1 MSFAK
6 INIYRALKTH
16 FYKFFIFILLLADAA
31 ALSAQ
36 QNSVRMV
43 PSGRNAE
50 KYISSE
56 SLRREVEF
64 LSAPSF
70 GGRASGT
77 RGATEAAFWISRH
90 YASIGLMPFDGS
102 WSRSFRLPAEG
113 GASGTG
119 ATRGMRATSATGAT
133 DGMRATDAT
142 DATDG
147 TRATSGMR
155 ATSATGATDGMRAT
169 DATDATDGTRAT
181 SGTDGMH
188 GTGGTD
194 GGSALKNDDE
204 GCRGAVGRNI
214 IGFLPG
220 KNTSGKD
227 KYVIIAAH
235 YDSHGVIDGNL
246 YPGADSNASGVVAM
260 LNLAV
265 MFGKMKELGRDY
277 GKNLIFVATD
287 AKERNSAGAEALM
300 AEIRSGSLRN
310 PSSGEAITMDKI
322 YATVVLDIIGSTLE
336 PIHKGRNDF
345 LIMLSGGQFT
355 FDLTRANEGPGLGL
369 DIATNYY
376 GSQSFTEM
384 FHRRFGDQK
393 VFTQNGLTCA
403 VFTSGITMLTN
414 KTSDTAGT
422 LDYEILRKRIYLIF
436 HWLEKIL

>member
-50 KYISSE
+50 KYILSE

-133 DGMRATDAT
+133 DGMRATD
-142 DATDG
+142 
-147 TRATSGMR
+147 
-155 ATSATGATDGMRAT
+155 
-169 DATDATDGTRAT
+169 
-181 SGTDGMH
+181 
-188 GTGGTD
+188 GTGGTG

-204 GCRGAVGRNI
+204 GRGGAVGRNI

-265 MFGKMKELGRDY
+265 MFGKMKDLGRDY

-422 LDYEILRKRIYLIF
+422 LDYEILRKRIFLIF

>member
-113 GASGTG
+113 GTG
-119 ATRGMRATSATGAT
+119 GMR
-133 DGMRATDAT
+133 
-142 DATDG
+142 G
-147 TRATSGMR
+147 TH
-155 ATSATGATDGMRAT
+155 
-169 DATDATDGTRAT
+169 GTH
-181 SGTDGMH
+181 GTH

-422 LDYEILRKRIYLIF
+422 LDYEILRKRIFLIF

>member
-113 GASGTG
+113 GTG
-119 ATRGMRATSATGAT
+119 GT
-133 DGMRATDAT
+133 DGMR
-142 DATDG
+142 G
-147 TRATSGMR
+147 TGGTGGMR
-155 ATSATGATDGMRAT
+155 GMR
-169 DATDATDGTRAT
+169 
-181 SGTDGMH
+181 GTDGMH

-422 LDYEILRKRIYLIF
+422 LDYEILRKRIFLIF

>member
-16 FYKFFIFILLLADAA
+16 FYKFFIFILLLADAP

-113 GASGTG
+113 GTG
-119 ATRGMRATSATGAT
+119 GMRG
-133 DGMRATDAT
+133 
-142 DATDG
+142 TDG
-147 TRATSGMR
+147 TGGMR
-155 ATSATGATDGMRAT
+155 
-169 DATDATDGTRAT
+169 GTH
-181 SGTDGMH
+181 GTHGTH

-422 LDYEILRKRIYLIF
+422 LDYEILRKRIFLIF

>member
-113 GASGTG
+113 GADG
-119 ATRGMRATSATGAT
+119 TRGT
-133 DGMRATDAT
+133 DGMR
-142 DATDG
+142 G
-147 TRATSGMR
+147 TG
-155 ATSATGATDGMRAT
+155 
-169 DATDATDGTRAT
+169 
-181 SGTDGMH
+181 GTDGMH
-188 GTGGTD
+188 GTGGTDGTDGTHGTD

-204 GCRGAVGRNI
+204 GCRGAEGRNI

-422 LDYEILRKRIYLIF
+422 LDYEILRKRIFLIF

>member
-113 GASGTG
+113 GTG
-119 ATRGMRATSATGAT
+119 GMHGT
-133 DGMRATDAT
+133 DGMH
-142 DATDG
+142 
-147 TRATSGMR
+147 
-155 ATSATGATDGMRAT
+155 
-169 DATDATDGTRAT
+169 GTRAT
-181 SGTDGMH
+181 SGTD
-188 GTGGTD
+188 GTD

-227 KYVIIAAH
+227 RYVIIAAH

-422 LDYEILRKRIYLIF
+422 LDYEILRKRIFLIF

>member
-113 GASGTG
+113 GADG
-119 ATRGMRATSATGAT
+119 TRGT
-133 DGMRATDAT
+133 DGMR
-142 DATDG
+142 G
-147 TRATSGMR
+147 TG
-155 ATSATGATDGMRAT
+155 
-169 DATDATDGTRAT
+169 
-181 SGTDGMH
+181 GTDGMH
-188 GTGGTD
+188 GTGGTDGTD

-422 LDYEILRKRIYLIF
+422 LDYEILRKRIFLIF

>member
-113 GASGTG
+113 GADG
-119 ATRGMRATSATGAT
+119 TRGT
-133 DGMRATDAT
+133 DGMR
-142 DATDG
+142 G
-147 TRATSGMR
+147 TG
-155 ATSATGATDGMRAT
+155 
-169 DATDATDGTRAT
+169 
-181 SGTDGMH
+181 GTDGMH
-188 GTGGTD
+188 GTGGTDGTDGTHGTD

-422 LDYEILRKRIYLIF
+422 LDYEILRKRIFLIF

>member
-113 GASGTG
+113 G
-119 ATRGMRATSATGAT
+119 T
-133 DGMRATDAT
+133 DGMHGTGGMRG
-142 DATDG
+142 TDG
-147 TRATSGMR
+147 TRA
-155 ATSATGATDGMRAT
+155 
-169 DATDATDGTRAT
+169 TRAT
-181 SGTDGMH
+181 SGTD
-188 GTGGTD
+188 GTD

-246 YPGADSNASGVVAM
+246 YPGADSNASGVGAM

-414 KTSDTAGT
+414 KTTDTAGT
-422 LDYEILRKRIYLIF
+422 LDYEILRKRIFLIF

>member
-16 FYKFFIFILLLADAA
+16 FCKIFIFILLLADAA

-64 LSAPSF
+64 LTAPSF

-102 WSRSFRLPAEG
+102 WSRSFRLPAE
-113 GASGTG
+113 SGTDG
-119 ATRGMRATSATGAT
+119 TGGTGGMRG
-133 DGMRATDAT
+133 
-142 DATDG
+142 TDG
-147 TRATSGMR
+147 TRA
-155 ATSATGATDGMRAT
+155 
-169 DATDATDGTRAT
+169 TRAT
-181 SGTDGMH
+181 SGTD
-188 GTGGTD
+188 GTD

-422 LDYEILRKRIYLIF
+422 LDYEILRKRIFLIF

>member
-113 GASGTG
+113 GTG
-119 ATRGMRATSATGAT
+119 GMRG
-133 DGMRATDAT
+133 
-142 DATDG
+142 TDG
-147 TRATSGMR
+147 TDG
-155 ATSATGATDGMRAT
+155 TGGTGG
-169 DATDATDGTRAT
+169 TDGT
-181 SGTDGMH
+181 GGMR

-422 LDYEILRKRIYLIF
+422 LDYEILRKRIFLIF

>member
-113 GASGTG
+113 GTGGMHGTDG
-119 ATRGMRATSATGAT
+119 IHGT
-133 DGMRATDAT
+133 DGMRGTGG
-142 DATDG
+142 TDG
-147 TRATSGMR
+147 T
-155 ATSATGATDGMRAT
+155 
-169 DATDATDGTRAT
+169 DGT
-181 SGTDGMH
+181 D

-336 PIHKGRNDF
+336 PVHKGRNDF

-422 LDYEILRKRIYLIF
+422 LDYEILRKRIFLIF

>member
-113 GASGTG
+113 GADGTG
-119 ATRGMRATSATGAT
+119 GTGGTRGTG
-133 DGMRATDAT
+133 GMRG
-142 DATDG
+142 TDG
-147 TRATSGMR
+147 T
-155 ATSATGATDGMRAT
+155 DG
-169 DATDATDGTRAT
+169 TDGTG
-181 SGTDGMH
+181 GTGGMR

-422 LDYEILRKRIYLIF
+422 LDYEILRKRIFLIF

>member
-113 GASGTG
+113 G
-119 ATRGMRATSATGAT
+119 
-133 DGMRATDAT
+133 
-142 DATDG
+142 
-147 TRATSGMR
+147 
-155 ATSATGATDGMRAT
+155 
-169 DATDATDGTRAT
+169 
-181 SGTDGMH
+181 TDGMH

-194 GGSALKNDDE
+194 GMRGTGGTDGTGGGSALKNDDE

-422 LDYEILRKRIYLIF
+422 LDYEILRKRIFLIF

>member
-113 GASGTG
+113 GTGGTD
-119 ATRGMRATSATGAT
+119 RT
-133 DGMRATDAT
+133 DR
-142 DATDG
+142 TDG
-147 TRATSGMR
+147 TGGTGGMR
-155 ATSATGATDGMRAT
+155 
-169 DATDATDGTRAT
+169 
-181 SGTDGMH
+181 

-300 AEIRSGSLRN
+300 AEIRSGSLMN

-422 LDYEILRKRIYLIF
+422 LDYEILRKRIFLIF

>member
-113 GASGTG
+113 GM
-119 ATRGMRATSATGAT
+119 RGT
-133 DGMRATDAT
+133 DGMR
-142 DATDG
+142 
-147 TRATSGMR
+147 
-155 ATSATGATDGMRAT
+155 
-169 DATDATDGTRAT
+169 
-181 SGTDGMH
+181 

-422 LDYEILRKRIYLIF
+422 LDYEILRKRIFLIF

>member
-113 GASGTG
+113 G
-119 ATRGMRATSATGAT
+119 
-133 DGMRATDAT
+133 
-142 DATDG
+142 
-147 TRATSGMR
+147 
-155 ATSATGATDGMRAT
+155 
-169 DATDATDGTRAT
+169 
-181 SGTDGMH
+181 TDGMH
-188 GTGGTD
+188 GTSGTGGTGGTG

-422 LDYEILRKRIYLIF
+422 LDYEILRKRIFLIF

>member
-113 GASGTG
+113 G
-119 ATRGMRATSATGAT
+119 T
-133 DGMRATDAT
+133 DGMR
-142 DATDG
+142 
-147 TRATSGMR
+147 
-155 ATSATGATDGMRAT
+155 
-169 DATDATDGTRAT
+169 
-181 SGTDGMH
+181 

-194 GGSALKNDDE
+194 GTNGMRGTGGMRGTDGGSTLKNDDE

-422 LDYEILRKRIYLIF
+422 LDYEILRKRIFLIF

>member
-1 MSFAK
+1 M
-6 INIYRALKTH
+6 KTH

-113 GASGTG
+113 G
-119 ATRGMRATSATGAT
+119 T
-133 DGMRATDAT
+133 DGMHGTGGMRG
-142 DATDG
+142 TDG
-147 TRATSGMR
+147 TRATR
-155 ATSATGATDGMRAT
+155 ATS
-169 DATDATDGTRAT
+169 
-181 SGTDGMH
+181 

-422 LDYEILRKRIYLIF
+422 LDYEILRKRIFLIF

>member
-113 GASGTG
+113 G
-119 ATRGMRATSATGAT
+119 T
-133 DGMRATDAT
+133 DGMHGTGGMRG
-142 DATDG
+142 TDG
-147 TRATSGMR
+147 TRATR
-155 ATSATGATDGMRAT
+155 A
-169 DATDATDGTRAT
+169 TRAT
-181 SGTDGMH
+181 S

-422 LDYEILRKRIYLIF
+422 LDYEILRKRIFLIF

>member
-113 GASGTG
+113 GTDG
-119 ATRGMRATSATGAT
+119 TRGT
-133 DGMRATDAT
+133 DGMR
-142 DATDG
+142 G
-147 TRATSGMR
+147 TR
-155 ATSATGATDGMRAT
+155 
-169 DATDATDGTRAT
+169 
-181 SGTDGMH
+181 
-188 GTGGTD
+188 GTD

-422 LDYEILRKRIYLIF
+422 LDYEILRKRIFLIF

>member
-113 GASGTG
+113 G
-119 ATRGMRATSATGAT
+119 T
-133 DGMRATDAT
+133 D
-142 DATDG
+142 
-147 TRATSGMR
+147 
-155 ATSATGATDGMRAT
+155 
-169 DATDATDGTRAT
+169 
-181 SGTDGMH
+181 
-188 GTGGTD
+188 GTGGTGGMRGTGGTE

-414 KTSDTAGT
+414 KTTDTAGT
-422 LDYEILRKRIYLIF
+422 LDYEILRKRIFLIF

>member
-16 FYKFFIFILLLADAA
+16 FCKIFIFILLLADAA

-64 LSAPSF
+64 LTAPSF

-113 GASGTG
+113 GTGGMRGTDGTG
-119 ATRGMRATSATGAT
+119 ATGAT
-133 DGMRATDAT
+133 DG
-142 DATDG
+142 
-147 TRATSGMR
+147 
-155 ATSATGATDGMRAT
+155 
-169 DATDATDGTRAT
+169 
-181 SGTDGMH
+181 
-188 GTGGTD
+188 
-194 GGSALKNDDE
+194 GSTLKNDDE
-204 GCRGAVGRNI
+204 GRGGAVGRNI

-422 LDYEILRKRIYLIF
+422 LDYEILRKRIFLIF

>member
-16 FYKFFIFILLLADAA
+16 FCKIFIFILLLADAA

-64 LSAPSF
+64 LTAPSF

-113 GASGTG
+113 G
-119 ATRGMRATSATGAT
+119 T
-133 DGMRATDAT
+133 DGMR
-142 DATDG
+142 
-147 TRATSGMR
+147 
-155 ATSATGATDGMRAT
+155 
-169 DATDATDGTRAT
+169 
-181 SGTDGMH
+181 

-194 GGSALKNDDE
+194 GTDGTDGTNGMRGTGGTGGMRGTDGGSTLKNDDE

-422 LDYEILRKRIYLIF
+422 LDYEILRKRIFLIF

>member
-113 GASGTG
+113 GM
-119 ATRGMRATSATGAT
+119 RGMR
-133 DGMRATDAT
+133 
-142 DATDG
+142 
-147 TRATSGMR
+147 
-155 ATSATGATDGMRAT
+155 
-169 DATDATDGTRAT
+169 
-181 SGTDGMH
+181 
-188 GTGGTD
+188 GTGGTGGTGGTE

-422 LDYEILRKRIYLIF
+422 LDYEILRKRIFLIF

>member
-113 GASGTG
+113 G
-119 ATRGMRATSATGAT
+119 
-133 DGMRATDAT
+133 
-142 DATDG
+142 TDG
-147 TRATSGMR
+147 TGGMR
-155 ATSATGATDGMRAT
+155 
-169 DATDATDGTRAT
+169 
-181 SGTDGMH
+181 

-422 LDYEILRKRIYLIF
+422 LDYEILRKRIFLIF

>member
-113 GASGTG
+113 G
-119 ATRGMRATSATGAT
+119 MR
-133 DGMRATDAT
+133 
-142 DATDG
+142 
-147 TRATSGMR
+147 
-155 ATSATGATDGMRAT
+155 
-169 DATDATDGTRAT
+169 
-181 SGTDGMH
+181 

-194 GGSALKNDDE
+194 GTGGTSGTGGGSALKNDDE

-422 LDYEILRKRIYLIF
+422 LDYEILRKRIFLIF

>member
-113 GASGTG
+113 G
-119 ATRGMRATSATGAT
+119 
-133 DGMRATDAT
+133 
-142 DATDG
+142 TDG
-147 TRATSGMR
+147 TDGTGGTGGMR
-155 ATSATGATDGMRAT
+155 
-169 DATDATDGTRAT
+169 
-181 SGTDGMH
+181 

-422 LDYEILRKRIYLIF
+422 LDYEILRKRIFLIF

>member
-113 GASGTG
+113 G
-119 ATRGMRATSATGAT
+119 
-133 DGMRATDAT
+133 
-142 DATDG
+142 
-147 TRATSGMR
+147 
-155 ATSATGATDGMRAT
+155 
-169 DATDATDGTRAT
+169 
-181 SGTDGMH
+181 TDGMH

-194 GGSALKNDDE
+194 GMRGTGGTGGTGGGSALKNDDE
-204 GCRGAVGRNI
+204 GRGGAVGRNI

-422 LDYEILRKRIYLIF
+422 LDYEILRKRIFLIF

>member
-1 MSFAK
+1 M
-6 INIYRALKTH
+6 
-16 FYKFFIFILLLADAA
+16 
-31 ALSAQ
+31 
-36 QNSVRMV
+36 
-43 PSGRNAE
+43 
-50 KYISSE
+50 
-56 SLRREVEF
+56 
-64 LSAPSF
+64 
-70 GGRASGT
+70 
-77 RGATEAAFWISRH
+77 
-90 YASIGLMPFDGS
+90 
-102 WSRSFRLPAEG
+102 
-113 GASGTG
+113 
-119 ATRGMRATSATGAT
+119 
-133 DGMRATDAT
+133 
-142 DATDG
+142 
-147 TRATSGMR
+147 
-155 ATSATGATDGMRAT
+155 
-169 DATDATDGTRAT
+169 
-181 SGTDGMH
+181 
-188 GTGGTD
+188 
-194 GGSALKNDDE
+194 
-204 GCRGAVGRNI
+204 GRNI

-422 LDYEILRKRIYLIF
+422 LDYEILRKRIFLIF
-436 HWLEKIL
+436 HWLEKYSDNERILVYDEALCRAFQ

>member
-113 GASGTG
+113 GTG
-119 ATRGMRATSATGAT
+119 GMHGT
-133 DGMRATDAT
+133 DGMRG
-142 DATDG
+142 TDG
-147 TRATSGMR
+147 TGG
-155 ATSATGATDGMRAT
+155 TG
-169 DATDATDGTRAT
+169 
-181 SGTDGMH
+181 GTDGMH

-422 LDYEILRKRIYLIF
+422 LDYEILRKRIFLIF

>member
-113 GASGTG
+113 GM
-119 ATRGMRATSATGAT
+119 RG
-133 DGMRATDAT
+133 
-142 DATDG
+142 TDG
-147 TRATSGMR
+147 TRA
-155 ATSATGATDGMRAT
+155 
-169 DATDATDGTRAT
+169 TRAT
-181 SGTDGMH
+181 SGTD
-188 GTGGTD
+188 GTD

-265 MFGKMKELGRDY
+265 MFGKMKDLGRDY

-422 LDYEILRKRIYLIF
+422 LDYEILRKRIFLIF

>member
-113 GASGTG
+113 GTG
-119 ATRGMRATSATGAT
+119 GMHG
-133 DGMRATDAT
+133 
-142 DATDG
+142 TDG
-147 TRATSGMR
+147 TG
-155 ATSATGATDGMRAT
+155 
-169 DATDATDGTRAT
+169 
-181 SGTDGMH
+181 

-194 GGSALKNDDE
+194 GTGGGSALKNDDE

-265 MFGKMKELGRDY
+265 MFGKMKDLGRDY

-422 LDYEILRKRIYLIF
+422 LDYEILRKRIFLIF

>member
-113 GASGTG
+113 GT
-119 ATRGMRATSATGAT
+119 
-133 DGMRATDAT
+133 
-142 DATDG
+142 
-147 TRATSGMR
+147 
-155 ATSATGATDGMRAT
+155 
-169 DATDATDGTRAT
+169 
-181 SGTDGMH
+181 H
-188 GTGGTD
+188 GTGGTGGTGGMHGTD
-194 GGSALKNDDE
+194 GTGGGSALKNDDE

-384 FHRRFGDQK
+384 FHKRFGDQK

-422 LDYEILRKRIYLIF
+422 LDYEILRKRIFLIF

>member
-113 GASGTG
+113 G
-119 ATRGMRATSATGAT
+119 T
-133 DGMRATDAT
+133 DGMR
-142 DATDG
+142 
-147 TRATSGMR
+147 
-155 ATSATGATDGMRAT
+155 
-169 DATDATDGTRAT
+169 
-181 SGTDGMH
+181 

-194 GGSALKNDDE
+194 GTHGTHGTHGMHGTDGTGGGSALKNDDE

-422 LDYEILRKRIYLIF
+422 LDYEILRKRIFLIF

>member
-119 ATRGMRATSATGAT
+119 ATRGMRATSAT
-133 DGMRATDAT
+133 
-142 DATDG
+142 
-147 TRATSGMR
+147 S
-155 ATSATGATDGMRAT
+155 
-169 DATDATDGTRAT
+169 
-181 SGTDGMH
+181 
-188 GTGGTD
+188 GTGGTH

-204 GCRGAVGRNI
+204 GCRGTVGRNI

-422 LDYEILRKRIYLIF
+422 LDYEILRKRIFLIF

>member
-16 FYKFFIFILLLADAA
+16 FCKIFIFILLLADAA

-113 GASGTG
+113 G
-119 ATRGMRATSATGAT
+119 T
-133 DGMRATDAT
+133 DGMRG
-142 DATDG
+142 TDG
-147 TRATSGMR
+147 
-155 ATSATGATDGMRAT
+155 TDGMR
-169 DATDATDGTRAT
+169 GT
-181 SGTDGMH
+181 SGTD
-188 GTGGTD
+188 GTD

-422 LDYEILRKRIYLIF
+422 LDYEILRKRIFLIF